1 MEMMVEKGRRLALD
15 YGLVRIGVAVS
26 DPEGLF
32 VFPVATLETADWES
46 GLTRLL
52 DEYDPK
58 AIYVGYPITLTG
70 NIGSAANLARDFA
83 IEVGA
88 KFKGPIRLVDERL
101 STKSASLQMRESG
114 KNERAARK
122 DIDAVAASVL
132 LEQALI
138 TEKNTGQLA
147 GSEI

>member
-1 MEMMVEKGRRLALD
+1 MIMEKGRRLALD

-32 VFPVATLETADWES
+32 VFPVATLETADWEN

-52 DEYDPK
+52 EEYEPR

-70 NIGSAANLARDFA
+70 NVGSAANLARDFA
-83 IEVGA
+83 IDLGG
-88 KFKGPIRLVDERL
+88 KFKGPIRLIDERL
-101 STKSASLQMRESG
+101 TTRSASLQMRESG
-114 KNERAARK
+114 RSEREARK

-147 GSEI
+147 GSDI